1 MEQDTLQELI
11 QIHKEDLLIILDI
24 LNSMDNIIKQDISNH
39 QHSEANLKAMLN
51 LTVNKVIIHNNNLI

>member
-24 LNSMDNIIKQDISNH
+24 LNSMDNIIKQDTSNH